1 VRQALSTLRLR
12 GEHSVDALS
21 RPSILMARARH
32 AALPLTGFVG
42 VVVTWWAVVEL
53 LRVPAFIVPSPASVL
68 QALAERRE
76 TLFVH
81 AQYTAGVVVAGFLIA
96 VAVAVPLALV
106 IAFSRTLSAIVYPL
120 IVSTQ
125 AVPKVALAPLIL
137 MWLGFGPRGG
147 VLVTV
152 LISFFPVVVDT
163 VLGLKAMPDE
173 LRYLALSMG
182 ARRWRTFIKM
192 RVPFALPF
200 LFGGMK
206 IAITLSVVG
215 AVVGEFVGSNRGLG
229 YYLLVASANARTADV
244 FADVFVLSLL
254 ALTLF
259 GLMQLLERIV
269 VPWPRKGSG

>member
-12 GEHSVDALS
+12 GDRSVDVLVRRAM
-21 RPSILMARARH
+21 LMGRARK
-32 AALPLTGFVG
+32 AVLPLTGFVG
-42 VVVTWWAVVEL
+42 VIVIWWAVVEVL
-53 LRVPAFIVPSPASVL
+53 YVPAFIVPSPASVL
-68 QALAERRE
+68 QALADKRE
-76 TLFVH
+76 TLLVH
-81 AQYTAGVVVAGFLIA
+81 AQYTAVVIVAGFLIS

-147 VLVTV
+147 ILVTV

-173 LRYLALSMG
+173 LHYLALSMG
-182 ARRWRTFIKM
+182 AGRWRTFIKM

-200 LFGGMK
+200 LFSGMK
-206 IAITLSVVG
+206 IAITLAVVG
-215 AVVGEFVGSNRGLG
+215 AVVGEFVGSNQGLG

-254 ALTLF
+254 AVSLF

-269 VPWPRKGSG
+269 IPSPRKGSR